1 MHTLPDLAFTYEYAA
16 CGLVTTEINGTI
28 RRANATFCKWLGF
41 AASEI
46 VGIKRIQELFT
57 VGGRF
62 FHHTHLA
69 PLLQMQGS
77 VAEIQIDLIGQ
88 NGIAIPMLINAIRH
102 KQGEQ
107 RFDEFAFMVA
117 TDRKVYE
124 RELISARKT
133 AEETLQSLYEAQK
146 ELHESRDILSIAIQS
161 ARMGVWS
168 ENLQTHE
175 VWWSL
180 ELEQLT
186 GFISQKFGDTEEDFY
201 ELIHPADRIPFATE
215 LKKAVAT
222 HANYEIQF
230 RLQHANGNWL
240 TMEGRGHAVY
250 SEKGEALSIFGLVID
265 ISDRKA
271 AEQQLHE
278 LNKQLSISDRRKDEF
293 LATLAHE
300 LRNPL
305 APMRNVL
312 EIMRFKEKDNPFIHW
327 SRDIIERHVSQ
338 MTHLVDDLM
347 EASRISQGRLELR
360 KKPIDL
366 CEVTLHAVET
376 SQALIL
382 ESKHHFKMNIPGA
395 PLIIDADSTRIIQ
408 IISNLLTN
416 AAKYTPSGGE
426 IYLSLTQDNDDAVLS
441 VRDSGIG
448 IPPEQLSNIFTM
460 FSQLKPALE
469 RSQGGLGIGLSL
481 VRGLVEL
488 HGGTIIAL
496 SEGDSKG
503 SEFIV
508 RLPILQTQKETART
522 NTSAPLSALETNSI
536 NGKRILVVDDNVD
549 AAESLAL
556 LLEMSGHIT
565 KSVHDGTTGLTAA
578 EEFRPDVILLDIGLP
593 DINGYEVARR
603 IRQKTW
609 GDNILLIA
617 ATGWGQQKDKDLAT
631 AAGFDKHLTKPI
643 DYQTLNC
650 LLETTRSQA

>member
-1 MHTLPDLAFTYEYAA
+1 MHTLPDLAFTYENAA

-28 RRANATFCKWLGF
+28 RRANATFCKWLGYT
-41 AASEI
+41 ASEMI
-46 VGIKRIQELFT
+46 GKKRIQELFT

-77 VAEIQIDLIGQ
+77 VAEIQIDLIGH
-88 NGIAIPMLINAIRH
+88 NGVAIPMLINAIRH

-186 GFISQKFGDTEEDFY
+186 GFISEKFGDTQDDFY
-201 ELIHPADRIPFATE
+201 ALIHPDDRVNFSSE
-215 LKKAVAT
+215 LKKAADT
-222 HANYEIQF
+222 NSNYEVQF

-360 KKPIDL
+360 KKQIDM

-382 ESKHHFKMNIPGA
+382 ESKHNFKMSTPDS
-395 PLIIDADSTRIIQ
+395 PLIVDADSTRIVQ

-416 AAKYTPSGGE
+416 AAKYTPAGGD
-426 IYLSLTQDNDDAVLS
+426 IYLNLFQDNNEAVLS
-441 VRDSGIG
+441 VRDTGIG
-448 IPPEQLSNIFTM
+448 IPPEQLSTIFTM

-481 VRGLVEL
+481 VKGLVEL
-488 HGGTIIAL
+488 HDGSIVAL
-496 SEGDSKG
+496 SEGDGKG

-508 RLPILQTQKETART
+508 RLPISLTQEQVTRTKTSGVLAGPETTA
-522 NTSAPLSALETNSI
+522 TNS
-536 NGKRILVVDDNVD
+536 KRILVVDDNVD

-565 KSVHDGTTGLTAA
+565 RSVHDGTTGLTAA

-593 DINGYEVARR
+593 DINGYEVAHLL
-603 IRQKTW
+603 RQKPW
-609 GDNILLIA
+609 GNNILLIA
-617 ATGWGQQKDKDLAT
+617 ATGWGQDKDKALAK

-643 DYQTLNC
+643 DYQKLNR
-650 LLETTRSQA
+650 LLEKTTSQA